1 MTCFPYN
8 TKYGACQIHFDL
20 PIIFIIYV
28 LYRYLFPCF
37 TAMLLTFFVFM
48 TKGLLGLGFGPKR
61 RKMNNITGQ
70 QEKPFADFVN
80 ND

>member
-1 MTCFPYN
+1 MTCFPHN

-20 PIIFIIYV
+20 PIIFIIYL

-70 QEKPFADFVN
+70 QEKTMTNFCL
-80 ND
+80 